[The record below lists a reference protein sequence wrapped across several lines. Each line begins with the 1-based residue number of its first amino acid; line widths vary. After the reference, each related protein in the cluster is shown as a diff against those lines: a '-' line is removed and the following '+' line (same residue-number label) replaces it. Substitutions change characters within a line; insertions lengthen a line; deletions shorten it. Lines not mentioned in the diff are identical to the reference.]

1 MGDINEKDPISNGTR
16 LGLTSDGV
24 PHNLFPSAPNGI
36 TLQRDIDLQI
46 LQGLLKD

>member
-1 MGDINEKDPISNGTR
+1 MGDINEEDPISNGT
-16 LGLTSDGV
+16 GLSLMSNGI

-46 LQGLLKD
+46 FQGLLKD